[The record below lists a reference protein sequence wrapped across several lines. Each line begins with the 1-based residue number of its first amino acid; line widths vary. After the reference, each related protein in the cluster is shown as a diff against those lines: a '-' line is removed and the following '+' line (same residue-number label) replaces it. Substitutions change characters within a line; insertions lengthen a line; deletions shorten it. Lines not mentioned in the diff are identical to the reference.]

1 MKSCRQKALSNYHKS
16 KEQNSISNA
25 YLVSGMALLLII
37 SIVMI
42 KEKLFNFVAINNLNS
57 LAIFLLTILIAAILL
72 MAYGSFLKIRHEA

>member
-16 KEQNSISNA
+16 KEHNAKENSISNA

-57 LAIFLLTILIAAILL
+57 LATILIAAILL